1 MASISDDPNG
11 RRRILFVAPDG
22 SRKTLRLG
30 KLDRKSA
37 EAINRHVEALL
48 SAKIGGQPVPRD
60 TASWITAIGDELK
73 SKLSAVGLLEAPRRE
88 ALGDFLR
95 GYILN
100 RADVKPATLEVWRQP
115 CRNLIALFGD
125 DKPLK
130 RITAGDAEQFRQW
143 ITTQPLAV
151 ATIAKRL
158 SFCRTFFH
166 VARKHRM
173 IDENPF
179 ADVKIPVADVTAR
192 QHFVDRPT
200 IDKLMATASPTWQ
213 TILALSR
220 YGGLRCPSEVLSL
233 EWKHVDFVANTI
245 RVPSPK
251 TERYAGKA
259 SRELPMFPE
268 LRQSLEAAYELADPD
283 QTHVVGGGHLAK
295 ADGERGWGNCNLRT
309 SFSKLIRRAG
319 LAPWPR
325 LFHNLRSSRE
335 TELLDRFPVQ
345 VVSKWMGHDPKTCLA
360 HYAQTTDDHFHRAV
374 GGAESG
380 ARKAQKP
387 AQQGVA
393 GERAVSHDVGATPC
407 ETGSYASPGDSR
419 RLAAQ
424 TKNGGGGIRTHGRTS
439 PTSVF
444 KTDAIDHSAT
454 PPNAGAL

>member
-1 MASISDDPNG
+1 MASISNDPNG
-11 RRRILFVAPDG
+11 RRRILFVATDG

-30 KLDRKSA
+30 KIDRKSA
-37 EAINRHVEALL
+37 EAITRHVEALL

-88 ALGDFLR
+88 LLGDFLR

-100 RADVKPATLEVWRQP
+100 RADVKPATLEVWQQP
-115 CRNLIALFGD
+115 CRNLTKFFGD

-143 ITTQPLAV
+143 ITMQPLAV

-158 SFCRTFFH
+158 SFCRSYFN

-179 ADVKIPVADVTAR
+179 VDVKIPVADVTAR

-200 IDKLMATASPTWQ
+200 IDKLMAAANSTWR

-233 EWKHVDFVANTI
+233 EWKHVDFGTNTI
-245 RVPSPK
+245 QVPSPK

-259 SRELPMFPE
+259 SRALPMFPE
-268 LRQSLEAAYELADPD
+268 LKTFLEAAYELAAPD
-283 QTHVVGGGHLAK
+283 QTHVVGGGYLAK
-295 ADGERGWGNCNLRT
+295 ANGERGWGNCNLRT
-309 SFSKLIRRAG
+309 SFSKLIKRAG
-319 LAPWPR
+319 LTPWPR

-360 HYAQTTDDHFHRAV
+360 HYAQTTDDHFYRAV

-387 AQQGVA
+387 AQQGAA
-393 GERAVSHDVGATPC
+393 GESAESHQLGLNPC
-407 ETGSYASPGDSR
+407 GSGDCASPGYLK

-424 TKNGGGGIRTHGRTS
+424 TKNGAGGI
-439 PTSVF
+439 
-444 KTDAIDHSAT
+444 
-454 PPNAGAL
+454 